1 MTLDSWGRS
10 SKIGKVPEVL
20 RGVEISLSPP
30 LRIVVIVMVAMVAV
44 AVIVYLDDSV
54 ENNDNR
60 YIITSYK

>member
-30 LRIVVIVMVAMVAV
+30 LRIVVIVMVAVVAV